1 MTQRYTDNELM
12 VWRSAK
18 NVGAVT
24 IGAREICKVCTGGD
38 DLRRSM
44 IAVSQPD
51 GTAGKSYCVNSALP
65 IPPGETG
72 RVCFGPVVLV
82 AYDTGTPAVDAAYG
96 WKDGQGTASKDS
108 NSFIHVLRIV
118 STTDKLLLGAMIA
131 STQSLWGKLDEALVA
146 GGSATVSVYSD
157 TTTDTGANLE
167 AYAPPEMTG
176 AFPSAGQWVWIEWRK
191 DRWYVRWHRHARK
204 GTLYAALTNADYTT
218 TTLDTGESVTTYAYA
233 LPAGVTL
240 PAGTKVI
247 VEPLLDNTWQ
257 VIEHDSV
264 SFSVVGKTDA
274 SLSYDNT
281 TGVTVSIWRRNAST
295 NALEDSGSD
304 LANVLPPAE
313 LGSGLIPAGAW
324 VEVLVSGGK
333 ATIVEF
339 PRWHWGTLGS
349 TLSSGNS
356 ASVVLPS
363 EAGVITSFDN
373 LLPSGKTIESGA
385 KVKIALNNGDGK
397 WYVTCW
403 YNAATLPN
411 GTTTGDILKWNGTSW
426 EPATPVT
433 INVITSLQ
441 FSSGK
446 LQYKDTEI
454 TVIAKGTEY
463 AGWKDA
469 GGQTDLATQTVLTDF
484 QVDATNKLIQVKSRS
499 LYVRPAAAESS
510 WTTKHTG
517 TECE

>member
-1 MTQRYTDNELM
+1 MTASRRQSGTPT
-12 VWRSAK
+12 
-18 NVGAVT
+18 T
-24 IGAREICKVCTGGD
+24 IGATPETEPTLVILTSSMTFPAGD
-38 DLRRSM
+38 SPHNDCAYATALRVVWD
-44 IAVSQPD
+44 AD
-51 GTAGKSYCVNSALP
+51 GEGDSLYVAEPSGMTL
-65 IPPGETG
+65 
-72 RVCFGPVVLV
+72 RVFFPTIGVDADG
-82 AYDTGTPAVDAAYG
+82 AYDEAETFLDGDMLWAAFNPRSGRLEAITEDRPTLKY
-96 WKDGQGTASKDS
+96 
-108 NSFIHVLRIV
+108 
-118 STTDKLLLGAMIA
+118 
-131 STQSLWGKLDEALVA
+131 GKLDGALVA
-146 GGSATVSVYSD
+146 GGSATVSIYSD
-157 TTTDTGANLE
+157 ATTDSGVNVT

-204 GTLYAALTNADYTT
+204 GTLYSALTNATYTT

-233 LPAGVTL
+233 LPDGVTL

-257 VIEHDSV
+257 VIQHDSV
-264 SFSVVGKTDA
+264 SFTVVGKTDA

-295 NALEDSGSD
+295 NAKEDSGVD
-304 LANVLPPAE
+304 IANVLPPAE

-373 LLPSGKTIESGA
+373 LLPSGKSIESGA
-385 KVKIALNNGDGK
+385 KVKIALNNSDGK
-397 WYVTCW
+397 WYVVMW

-411 GTTTGDILKWNGTSW
+411 GTTTGDILKWDGDSW
-426 EPATPVT
+426 EPAAPVT
-433 INVITSLQ
+433 LNVITSLQ

-484 QVDATNKLIQVKSRS
+484 QVDATDKLIQVKSRS